1 MNRILSSPRRI
12 LNLDPSLWRNGIPV
26 CSDQSAQYTLIRV
39 VDMERGAIGKTCF
52 QEAICYAQMTY
63 RQAEPFALDIG
74 WRSVAGHAR
83 PSNIIPLPSGR
94 PPRAVATACCH
105 SEIVLT

>member
-1 MNRILSSPRRI
+1 
-12 LNLDPSLWRNGIPV
+12 
-26 CSDQSAQYTLIRV
+26 
-39 VDMERGAIGKTCF
+39 MERGAIGKTCF

-63 RQAEPFALDIG
+63 RQAELFALDIG

-94 PPRAVATACCH
+94 PSAGGSDTACCH